1 MGGINR
7 PLVTGSALVLMLG
20 LVAVSPTKPEVT
32 IQLVPD
38 SGPPGTYV
46 TVHGDV
52 PSAIDRKTQ
61 NDGSVS
67 FGAWPNGLSMMPNAV
82 TWSKTHPGHFTTNFR
97 VPMVSWLSPR
107 GPVALSAGTYR
118 VGIQCFGG
126 GIAGCGGGPY
136 QASASFRLT
145 GTIRHHDLTPTLRVR
160 PKAAPPGA
168 MVTISGWAPLTSE
181 SAGMPNGYGL
191 VWHSAQS
198 TTLVPVGAV
207 KQRANGNLY
216 GTIRV
221 PAAASNVRLQGK
233 GHLSLQSWSPMT
245 LARSF
250 DSTAFDVTSPQAWTN
265 ILSGQ
270 TVANLASNQNRG
282 YAIPLATR
290 GSRLYTSAGS
300 HLWTSDNS
308 GRSWTRVAMGPL
320 KSALQAKGYVP
331 FWQSNLVG
339 LTLAPGSTKQL
350 FASIPTENPKQGAP
364 PIIDLGLFSPNG
376 GRTWKFAPPPTGMG
390 LQDFGG
396 FQIEGSSM
404 WAWWQSPS
412 GKIQVG
418 PRAMM
423 VDRGMSSAPVL
434 LRAKATC
441 FSAPCLWTTTVSS
454 VPKLW

>member
-1 MGGINR
+1 MRGINR
-7 PLVTGSALVLMLG
+7 PLVTGSALVLMLA

-32 IQLVPD
+32 IQVIPD

-67 FGAWPNGLSMMPNAV
+67 FGAWPNGLSMMPNTV
-82 TWSKTHPGHFTTNFR
+82 TWSKTHLGHFTTHFR

-107 GPVALSAGTYR
+107 GPAALTAGTYR
-118 VGIQCFGG
+118 VGIQCFGP
-126 GIAGCGGGPY
+126 GIAGCGGDPY

-181 SAGMPNGYGL
+181 SAGIPNGYGL
-191 VWHSAQS
+191 VWHAAPS
-198 TTLVPVGAV
+198 TTLIPVGAV

-245 LARSF
+245 RARSF
-250 DSTAFDVTSPQAWTN
+250 GAAAFDVTSPQAWTN

-270 TVANLASNQNRG
+270 TVTNLASNQNRG

-290 GSRLYTSAGS
+290 GSRIYTAAGR
-300 HLWTSDNS
+300 HWWTSDNR
-308 GRSWTRVAMGPL
+308 GRSWTRGVAMGSL
-320 KSALQAKGYVP
+320 KSALQAKSMFP
-331 FWQSNLVG
+331 FG
-339 LTLAPGSTKQL
+339 
-350 FASIPTENPKQGAP
+350 NP
-364 PIIDLGLFSPNG
+364 I
-376 GRTWKFAPPPTGMG
+376 W
-390 LQDFGG
+390 
-396 FQIEGSSM
+396 
-404 WAWWQSPS
+404 
-412 GKIQVG
+412 
-418 PRAMM
+418 
-423 VDRGMSSAPVL
+423 SA
-434 LRAKATC
+434 
-441 FSAPCLWTTTVSS
+441 
-454 VPKLW
+454 